1 MVSDKP
7 EDGVRKVRTL
17 GGAKKFGKP
26 IGSRIDSG
34 TSQELSS
41 TSQVGSPEGSSS
53 GGVVRRD
60 ASSPGQASMVRLRS
74 LRRQVI
80 IAKKLGNTSLLET
93 LRKDFALELD
103 EYRNATSDKRLST
116 AMSRILAT
124 VR

>member
-1 MVSDKP
+1 MPTGQPD
-7 EDGVRKVRTL
+7 DGSRKVRTL

-26 IGSRIDSG
+26 IGSTIDADDQNG
-34 TSQELSS
+34 LLH

-53 GGVVRRD
+53 GGVVRRS

-80 IAKKLGNTSLLET
+80 VAKKLGNEGLLKT

-103 EYRNATSDKRLST
+103 EYRNATSNKRLST
-116 AMSRILAT
+116 TMGRILSS